1 MGTWSKPPNKSPW
14 EKGKQPPDI
23 DELLSNLQDKFKIG
37 LPKKGGV
44 ILIIIIA
51 IVIWFGT
58 GIFIVD
64 PEEQAVIKRF
74 GEVTNVV
81 GPGPHYH
88 FPSPIETVQIAPVTE
103 VRRLEIGFR
112 TIQVGPPAKY
122 RRVLKESLML
132 TGDENIVDAEL
143 IVQYKIKDAASYLFN
158 FVEPVL
164 TVREAAEA
172 SLRTV
177 IGKHKIDE
185 ALTSGKFLIQ
195 EETKDLLQSILDK
208 YGSGVLVVA
217 VQLQDV
223 SPPKQVRAAFKDV
236 ASAKEDKNRMINQA
250 EGYRNDIIPKARG
263 EAQAMI
269 SEAEGFREARVSRAE
284 GEVARFN
291 AMLVEY
297 KKAKVVTRKR
307 LYLETME
314 EILPNINKYIIP
326 GGDGG
331 NLLNLLNL
339 NNKGGN

>member
-1 MGTWSKPPNKSPW
+1 MSSKRRIII
-14 EKGKQPPDI
+14 G
-23 DELLSNLQDKFKIG
+23 DKEVDLPSIGIIPMLGIG
-37 LPKKGGV
+37 LV
-44 ILIIIIA
+44 FWLLT
-51 IVIWFGT
+51 GT
-58 GIFIVD
+58 Y
-64 PEEQAVIKRF
+64 
-74 GEVTNVV
+74 VV
-81 GPGPHYH
+81 GPDEVGVVQTFGKHTRVTQSGLNYH
-88 FPSPIETVQIAPVTE
+88 LPYPIETVQTPKVTE
-103 VRRLEIGFR
+103 VKRVEIGFR
-112 TIQVGPPAKY
+112 TMGNNQY
-122 RRVLKESLML
+122 RTIEKESLML

-223 SPPKQVRAAFKDV
+223 SPPKQVIAAFKDV